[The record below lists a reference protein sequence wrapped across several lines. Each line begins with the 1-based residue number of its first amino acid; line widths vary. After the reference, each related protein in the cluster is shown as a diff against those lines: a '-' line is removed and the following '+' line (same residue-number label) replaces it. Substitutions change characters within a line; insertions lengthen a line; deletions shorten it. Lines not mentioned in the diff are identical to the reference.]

1 MAGVGDATEGTRG
14 GDMISIGSVQMLLL
28 VSAFVTAV
36 ASLAGKCP
44 VAVPVLLI
52 CVDLLLVMYGR

>member
-1 MAGVGDATEGTRG
+1 
-14 GDMISIGSVQMLLL
+14 MISIGSVQMLLL